1 MKETEKKKDVK
12 LALCILLSLGISF
25 FFFLSLAGG
34 MILRFCLYCVRMSFC
49 RKSAAAEMSLAVVLF
64 FSCVSA

>member
-25 FFFLSLAGG
+25 FFLFITCRWDDSAFLF
-34 MILRFCLYCVRMSFC
+34 ILCADEFL
-49 RKSAAAEMSLAVVLF
+49 
-64 FSCVSA
+64 